1 MQANRSGTFESNRK
15 WVVVSILLISL
26 LLRWV
31 LIIRGGQ
38 YFNSDE
44 TRYLISLNAARLLW
58 QGQFGEALRQFT
70 ISPEHIGFKV
80 IGLIPALTEHFVG
93 PSLVIPAMFF
103 SLFSVLNLYL
113 IYLLARRNQV
123 SSRESLY
130 ALFLAA
136 SCMSLLY
143 YSRHLVPYDL
153 AMSFGL
159 MALYVALA
167 RTHPARVSLAC
178 GILSFL
184 CFITYN
190 GYWLFAGFAS
200 MANVLIHPEGTRK
213 LILKAVMTTI
223 GFATPLVV
231 LILVMLRSGTDMIAA
246 YRLFSASITQGSFQ
260 EGWSLPFE
268 YFWHT
273 ENAIFLFL
281 VIFSTFAIRSQF
293 RNLGLDT
300 KVWLGGLIFIYVCL
314 LIPSTFLHYFV
325 VYARLARQLTPFL
338 VLLAAQ
344 GLVQLEAQI
353 PSRLRISRLLLTMI
367 FIQAT
372 WNYANAYQLSYPRE
386 FAAEAQI
393 RFPEFEFSSK
403 RLAYGAPVV
412 CQHNG
417 YAIENAKFYVA
428 PPERIPRVQGQLL
441 LSAPHPTNYQ
451 PYLYEGDPPEFRQI
465 YRALKLRMNFYK
477 LDEQFMT
484 ESNPAW
490 KSLKS
495 CITNEN

>member
-1 MQANRSGTFESNRK
+1 MQANRSGTFDFNRK
-15 WVVVSILLISL
+15 WVVAGILLISL

-31 LIIRGGQ
+31 LILRGGQ

-44 TRYLISLNAARLLW
+44 TRYLISLDAARFLW
-58 QGQFGEALRQFT
+58 QGQLVEAWRQFT
-70 ISPEHIGFKV
+70 ISPEHVGFKV
-80 IGLIPALTEHFVG
+80 VGLIPALTEPILG
-93 PSLVIPAMFF
+93 PSLVLPAMFF

-113 IYLLARRNQV
+113 IYLLSRRNQV

-130 ALFLAA
+130 ALFFAA

-167 RTHPARVSLAC
+167 RTHPVRTSLAC

-213 LILKAVMTTI
+213 LILKAALTTV
-223 GFATPLVV
+223 GFATPLTV
-231 LILVMLRSGTDMIAA
+231 LILVMLWSGTDMIAA
-246 YRLFSASITQGSFQ
+246 YRLFSTSITQGSFQ

-273 ENAIFLFL
+273 EYAIFLLL
-281 VIFSTFAIRSQF
+281 VVFSTIGISSQF
-293 RNLGLDT
+293 RNLRLDT
-300 KVWLGGLIFIYVCL
+300 KVWLAGLIFIYICL
-314 LIPSTFLHYFV
+314 VIPSTFLHYFA
-325 VYARLARQLTPFL
+325 VYARLARQLIPFL
-338 VLLAAQ
+338 VLLSAQ
-344 GLVQLEAQI
+344 GLVHMEH
-353 PSRLRISRLLLTMI
+353 RISSGRRIAHLLLAMI
-367 FIQAT
+367 FIQAA
-372 WNYANAYQLSYPRE
+372 WNYASAYQIRFPRE

-393 RFPEFEFSSK
+393 RFPAFEFSSK
-403 RLAYGAPVV
+403 RLAYGAPVI

-428 PPERIPRVQGQLL
+428 PPERIPKVPGELL
-441 LSAPHPTNYQ
+441 LSASHPTNYQ

-465 YRALKLRMNFYK
+465 YRTLRLRINFYE

-484 ESNPAW
+484 ESNADW